1 MLELML
7 YHTPVACHSQCVY
20 SRVCVERRQGEPPV
34 MVKLTRQAD
43 CYPDQVPG
51 TDYTYICT
59 YGWVDALYACV
70 HISVYVWM
78 DARMYAC
85 MHVCIY
91 MHICICICR
100 YI

>member
-1 MLELML
+1 
-7 YHTPVACHSQCVY
+7 
-20 SRVCVERRQGEPPV
+20 

-91 MHICICICR
+91 MHICICICL
-100 YI
+100 YIDTHTHTHTHTHMHASHTHS